1 MTGCKCREVPEV
13 NTGYRG
19 NQKPK
24 FVSNHPS
31 CFRATKIRKLVP
43 SQIYTPYPKLAT
55 NDISCTAC
63 KLDNI
68 CINRKGQP
76 RATWPKHTRKGIKT
90 VGPFFPHFY
99 NTLP

>member
-1 MTGCKCREVPEV
+1 MQVQGGARGQHRVSRKSKAEVCF
-13 NTGYRG
+13 
-19 NQKPK
+19 KPPK
-24 FVSNHPS
+24 LFS
-31 CFRATKIRKLVP
+31 CYQIRKLEP

-68 CINRKGQP
+68 CINQKGQP